1 MPDPEDIDL
10 DELPLDEIA
19 RAAETCTACE
29 LYGPATQ
36 VVFGEGPEIARIM
49 LLGEQ
54 PGDIEDRAG
63 EPFVGPAGGVLDSV
77 LEEAGIDRD
86 DVYVTNV
93 VKHFRFRV
101 SGEKRIHQT
110 PTRRHVE
117 ACRPWLDAELA
128 KIRPSVIVTLGAS
141 AAKSL
146 LGSDLRVMADH
157 GVPLE
162 WEDFIVV
169 PTIHP
174 SFVLRSSA
182 DPSRR
187 SELRTILVADLMRA
201 GELAG
206 HSS

>member
-29 LYGPATQ
+29 LYGPANQ
-36 VVFGEGPEIARIM
+36 VVFGEGPEFARIM

-101 SGEKRIHQT
+101 SGKKRIHQT

-128 KIRPSVIVTLGAS
+128 KIRPRVIVTLGAS

-146 LGSDLRVMADH
+146 LG
-157 GVPLE
+157 
-162 WEDFIVV
+162 
-169 PTIHP
+169 
-174 SFVLRSSA
+174 
-182 DPSRR
+182 
-187 SELRTILVADLMRA
+187 RT
-201 GELAG
+201 
-206 HSS
+206 